1 MRSPFW
7 FANLIVAST
16 LGWMT
21 FGDICVAL
29 ESPES
34 TLAFRAGAATVDI
47 TPTWERSIVAGGFL
61 EAQSSTIHDRL
72 FVRSIVL
79 DDGTSI
85 ICLTVVDTCMMT
97 QSLIDEAK
105 LLASRQCGIPISNMM
120 VSATHT
126 HSAPAAMAC
135 LGTRMDKAYAE
146 WLPFK
151 IAESIV
157 AAHAKRE
164 PARIG
169 WNSINDWE
177 HTHNRRWIRKPE
189 KKIVDPFGKATGLAH
204 MHPGYQ
210 SPDVIGPSGPV
221 DPELFLI
228 SVQATDGRPL
238 AVFANYSQHYFGAQ
252 AISSDYYGLFCK
264 YIAESL
270 GESGDGNGPFVSAI
284 SQGTSGDLMWM
295 DYGVPAK
302 SISMAAYAKSVAS
315 YAEQSLQAIA
325 YRDFARLSMV
335 ERTLA
340 LNYRVPD
347 EKRLEWARPIADQIE
362 NDLAKNLQEV
372 YAKEALI
379 LHERQST
386 QLKLQAIQ
394 IGDVTIATLPNEVYA
409 LTGLKLKGRSPLP
422 WHFNIELAN
431 GAEGYIPP
439 PEQHTLGGYTTWPAR
454 TAGLE
459 NEAEP
464 KIVESLLQS
473 LEEVTKR
480 SRRSMEDTHGPYARG
495 ILDAKPISYW
505 RLDDADGSSARNAIA
520 SGQPARLSPGFA
532 WYLPGVGS
540 GTGIGAGEE
549 LSPSAFSGPDQI
561 NRSLHLAG
569 GELTC
574 ELPQSSESYSISFWF
589 WLGERSGA
597 SERQGSLC
605 VGPMGESLVAKQFGD
620 HTVQLELDGA
630 FRSERLAADQWHM
643 ATLIQ
648 EKGTINL
655 WVDGGAEPFLSSTTT
670 LGGESKPLRF
680 GQAMQGKIDEIA
692 FFARPLSTEEI
703 QSLWSLSAVGNQSP
717 VDIAKRKRFE
727 ERGLTGTSTIAFPAS
742 YADAIASLKPMALE
756 TFSAA
761 PKGMNTFGSVRYSSN
776 SFASFQSGRLATD
789 YETIGDTYSVAFW
802 FRNQVPNAVR
812 PVTAYLFSRG
822 PDKDPRAPGDHLGIG
837 GTYDPK
843 MTGKLFWFNGNDRNQ
858 VTIGR
863 TSIDPNTWNHVIA
876 IREKNHIK
884 LLLNGDT
891 VPDVDTDIEMTT
903 NNSKQFFL
911 GARTDQFA
919 PLQGQLAYYAI
930 FNRALTADE
939 AKQLHAASGQSIGT
953 PVPGPELADKQPL
966 PVPHSEPLSAER
978 SLSKIHIPEGFRVE
992 LVACEP
998 QVIDPVAFDWDAKGR
1013 LWVIEMS
1020 DYPMGLDGHGKA
1032 GGRVRILEDRDGDG
1046 RYESSSLFAEGL
1058 NFPNGLLTWRD
1069 GVLVAAAPQILFLR
1083 DTNGDGKADTKE
1095 VLFEGFNEGN
1105 QQLRMNGLRWG
1116 LDNWVHCANGGH
1128 HPNHGLKTEVKSN
1141 RNGLSYAIGSRDF
1154 RIQPDSGELVIES
1167 GPSQFGRNRDA
1178 WGHWFGTQ
1186 NAKPLWHYVLADRY
1200 LARNPYVPSASAI
1213 QFVLPPN
1220 SPEVHPASRPEKRFH
1235 SFQEAGHF
1243 TSACGGMIFGDSRL
1257 FGPCEK
1263 LHAFTCE
1270 PFHNLVQHNI
1280 LTDSGVSFTAER
1292 PTGEGRFDFFASED
1306 RWCRP
1311 VMARTGPD
1319 GALWIAD
1326 MYRYMI
1332 EHPDW
1337 LPPEGKEE
1345 LLPHYRLGDD
1355 RGRIYRVVPTERPST
1370 ASPWELLSG
1379 DTAAIIKALES
1390 RNDWQ
1395 RDKAQ
1400 QMLLWSNDVSAVPML
1415 EQLATSSASPQ
1426 TRVQAYATLDGMGR
1440 LSNAMKIKSLC
1451 DSHARVRE
1459 NAVRMAEAST
1469 DAAVQAAAIR
1479 LVTDPDEKVCLQ
1491 LALTLGQWPGKVNG
1505 EALVSLARRFYREP
1519 MIRSAIM
1526 SSALEHASTFAIGIA
1541 QSEMQVVQAFREPIV
1556 RQSVGLKDTKVLNL
1570 LLVDALSSVGKDK
1583 TYKLDELLW
1592 TLQRVG
1598 VSLED
1603 FLAYDADQKLLGS
1616 LKQLETSLQQLSVD
1630 AKNDG
1635 LNWDDRIA
1643 AAKPLCRTKKH
1654 REEGLLVLSQGLKP
1668 SVALE
1673 FQQQILAI
1681 FLQSGH
1687 DEALKHLA
1695 SAWSELTPILRTQA
1709 IDVWMSR
1716 ANWARDLLDKIEH
1729 GVIHASGIEFGQRDR
1744 LLHFPDKLIAER
1756 AAKLFQSK
1764 NTAKRQDIVEAYR
1777 KAVELRGDV
1786 AKGRVAFERAC
1797 ASCHRKDTLGNEVGP
1812 NMATVVEHTNE
1823 KLLVNI
1829 LDPNADIQP
1838 GFQGYNIL
1846 LESGEVLTG
1855 LLVGETANSVSIKS
1869 ANGVTQTVSRLEI
1882 EQLRNSNLSLM
1893 PEGLESILTM
1903 QDLADVITFIRQP
1916 IAESP

>member
-16 LGWMT
+16 FGWMSLWDT
-21 FGDICVAL
+21 CVAIESL
-29 ESPES
+29 ESG
-34 TLAFRAGAATVDI
+34 LAFRAGAATVDI
-47 TPTWERSIVAGGFL
+47 TPVSDRSIVAGGFL

-79 DDGTSI
+79 DDGTST
-85 ICLTVVDTCMMT
+85 ICLTVVDTCMMP

-105 LLASRQCGIPISNMM
+105 LLASNQCGIPSSNIM

-135 LGTRMDKAYAE
+135 LGTRLDKAYAE
-146 WLPFK
+146 GLPAK

-157 AAHAKRE
+157 SAHAKRE

-169 WNSINDWE
+169 WNSVNDWE

-189 KKIVDPFGKATGLAH
+189 KKIVDPFGDATGLAH

-210 SPDVIGPSGPV
+210 SSDVIGPSGPV

-270 GESGDGNGPFVSAI
+270 GESGDGNGPFVCAI

-302 SISMAAYAKSVAS
+302 SMSMAAYAESVAR
-315 YAEQSLQAIA
+315 YAEQSRQAIA
-325 YRDFARLSMV
+325 YRDFARLGMV
-335 ERTLA
+335 ERTMA

-347 EKRLEWARPIADQIE
+347 SKRLDWARPIAERVE

-409 LTGLKLKGRSPLP
+409 LTGLKLKGRSPSP

-431 GAEGYIPP
+431 GAEGYLPP
-439 PEQHTLGGYTTWPAR
+439 PEQHALGGYTTWPAR

-459 NEAEP
+459 SEAEP

-473 LEEVTKR
+473 LEEVTRR
-480 SRRSMEDTHGPYARG
+480 SRRSMDDTHGPYARG
-495 ILDAKPISYW
+495 ILDAKPVSYW

-520 SGQPARLSPGFA
+520 GGQPARLSPGYA

-549 LSPSAFSGPDQI
+549 LSTSAFSGIDQI
-561 NRSLHLAG
+561 NRGLHLAG

-597 SERQGSLC
+597 SERQGTLC
-605 VGPMGESLVAKQFGD
+605 VGPSGESLVAKQFGD
-620 HTVQLELDGA
+620 HTVQLELEGV
-630 FRSERLAADQWHM
+630 FQSERLAADQWHM
-643 ATLIQ
+643 ATLVR
-648 EKGTINL
+648 EKGIVSL
-655 WVDGGAEPFLSSTTT
+655 WVDGGAEPFLKSTAT
-670 LGGESKPLRF
+670 LSGESRQLRF
-680 GQAMQGKIDEIA
+680 GQGMQGKIDEIA
-692 FFARPLSTEEI
+692 YFARPLSTEEI
-703 QSLWSLSAVGNQSP
+703 QSFWHVSAVGNQGQ

-742 YADAIASLKPMALE
+742 YVNAIAALNPIAFE

-761 PKGMNTFGSVRYSSN
+761 ATGMDTSGSVYYETGA
-776 SFASFQSGRLATD
+776 FASFQSGRIATT
-789 YETIGDTYSVAFW
+789 YEAIGDAYSVSLW
-802 FRNQVPNAVR
+802 FRNQVPNAQR

-822 PDKDPRAPGDHLGIG
+822 PDKDPLAPGDHLGIG
-837 GTYDPK
+837 GTYDPT
-843 MTGKLFWFNGNDRNQ
+843 MTGKLFWFNGNERNQ
-858 VTIGR
+858 VAIGR
-863 TSIDPNTWNHVIA
+863 TNIAPNTWNHVIA
-876 IREKNHIK
+876 IREKNHVK
-884 LLLNGDT
+884 LLLNGET
-891 VPDVDTDIEMTT
+891 VPDLDTHLEVTT
-903 NNSKQFFL
+903 QGSKQFFL

-919 PLQGQLAYYAI
+919 PLPGPLAYYAI
-930 FNRALTADE
+930 FDRALTTDE
-939 AKQLHAASGQSIGT
+939 AQQLHSTSGQSAGT
-953 PVPGPELADKQPL
+953 PVSGPEGTGKQPL
-966 PVPHSEPLSAER
+966 PLPHSEPLSSER
-978 SLSKIHIPEGFRVE
+978 SLSKIHVPEGFRVE

-1020 DYPMGLDGHGKA
+1020 DYPMGMDGHGKA

-1083 DTNGDGKADTKE
+1083 DTNGDGKADTNE
-1095 VLFEGFNEGN
+1095 VLFEGFNQGN

-1116 LDNWVHCANGGH
+1116 LDNWVYCANGGH
-1128 HPNHGLKTEVKSN
+1128 HPNHGLETEVKSN

-1186 NAKPLWHYVLADRY
+1186 NAKPLWNYVLADRY

-1220 SPEVHPASRPEKRFH
+1220 SPQVYPASRPEKRFH

-1257 FGPCEK
+1257 FGPSEQM
-1263 LHAFTCE
+1263 HAFTCE
-1270 PFHNLVQHNI
+1270 PFHNLVQHNV

-1319 GALWIAD
+1319 GALWVAD

-1355 RGRIYRVVPTERPST
+1355 RGRIYRVVPIERPST

-1379 DTAAIIKALES
+1379 DTAAIVKGLES

-1400 QMLLWSNDVSAVPML
+1400 QMLLWSNDASAIPML

-1426 TRVQAYATLDGMGR
+1426 TRVQAYATLEGMRR
-1440 LSNAMKIKSLC
+1440 LSNAMMIQSLG
-1451 DSHARVRE
+1451 DRHARVRE
-1459 NAVRMAEAST
+1459 NAVRIAEAST
-1469 DAAVQAAAIR
+1469 EVAVQSAARR
-1479 LVTDPDEKVCLQ
+1479 LVNDPDEKVCLQ
-1491 LALTLGQWPGKVNG
+1491 LAFTLGQWPGQVNG
-1505 EALVSLARRFYREP
+1505 EALVSLARRFHREP

-1526 SSALEHASTFAIGIA
+1526 SSALEHASTFANGIA
-1541 QSEMQVVQAFREPIV
+1541 QSELQVVEAFREPIV
-1556 RQSVGLKDTKVLNL
+1556 RQSVGLKDAQVLNVL
-1570 LLVDALSSVGKDK
+1570 LTDALSSVGKDQMH
-1583 TYKLDELLW
+1583 KLDELLW

-1598 VSLED
+1598 VSFED
-1603 FLAYDADQKLLGS
+1603 FLPYDADRKLLAS
-1616 LKQLETSLQQLSVD
+1616 LKQLETTLQQMSAD
-1630 AKNDG
+1630 AEKEEWG
-1635 LNWDDRIA
+1635 WGDRIA

-1654 REEGLLVLSQGLKP
+1654 REQGLLILSQGLKP

-1673 FQQQILAI
+1673 FQQQILGI

-1687 DEALKHLA
+1687 DDTVRVLA
-1695 SAWSELTPILRTQA
+1695 SAWPELSPTLRTQA
-1709 IDVWMSR
+1709 IETWMSR
-1716 ANWARDLLDKIEH
+1716 ANWTHDLLDQMER
-1729 GVIHASGIEFGQRDR
+1729 GVIHASGFEFGQRDR
-1744 LLHFPDKLIAER
+1744 LLHYPDPTIAER
-1756 AAKLFQSK
+1756 AAKLFQSR
-1764 NTAKRQDIVEAYR
+1764 NTAKRQDVVATYR
-1777 KAVELRGDV
+1777 QAFELGGDV
-1786 AKGRVAFERAC
+1786 ARGRVVFERAC
-1797 ASCHRKDTLGNEVGP
+1797 ASCHRKDELGHEVGP
-1812 NMATVVEHTNE
+1812 NMATVVAHTNE

-1829 LDPNADIQP
+1829 LDPNSDIQP
-1838 GFQGYNIL
+1838 GFQAYNVL
-1846 LESGEVLTG
+1846 LESGEVWTG

-1869 ANGVTQTVSRLEI
+1869 ANGITQTVSRLEI

-1893 PEGLESILTM
+1893 PEGLESILTV
-1903 QDLADVITFIRQP
+1903 QDLADVITFIR
-1916 IAESP
+1916 

>member
-7 FANLIVAST
+7 FAKLIVSST
-16 LGWMT
+16 LGWMSFVDT
-21 FGDICVAL
+21 CVAM

-34 TLAFRAGAATVDI
+34 ALAFRAGAASVDI
-47 TPTWERSIVAGGFL
+47 TPITQRSIVAGGFL

-79 DDGTSI
+79 DDGSST

-105 LLASRQCGIPISNMM
+105 LLASKQCGIPISNMM

-126 HSAPAAMAC
+126 HSAPASMAC
-135 LGTRMDKAYAE
+135 LGTRLDKAYAE
-146 WLPFK
+146 WLPAK

-189 KKIVDPFGKATGLAH
+189 KKIVDPFGNATGLAH

-270 GESGDGNGPFVSAI
+270 RESGDGNGPFVCAL

-302 SISMAAYAKSVAS
+302 SISMAAYAESVARV
-315 YAEQSLQAIA
+315 AEQSLQAIA
-325 YRDFARLSMV
+325 YRDFARLGMV
-335 ERTLA
+335 ERTLD

-347 EKRLEWARPIADQIE
+347 SKRLEWARPIADRIE

-379 LHERQST
+379 LHERQTT

-409 LTGLKLKGRSPLP
+409 LTGLKLKGRSPSP

-439 PEQHTLGGYTTWPAR
+439 PEQHALGGYTTWPAR

-459 NEAEP
+459 SEAEP

-473 LEEVTKR
+473 LEEVTKGT
-480 SRRSMEDTHGPYARG
+480 RRSMEATHGPYARG
-495 ILDAKPISYW
+495 ILDAKPHSYW
-505 RLDDADGSSARNAIA
+505 RLDDADGSIARNAIA
-520 SGQPARLSPGFA
+520 GGQPARLSPGYA

-574 ELPQSSESYSISFWF
+574 ELPQGSKSYSISFWF

-597 SERQGSLC
+597 SERQGTLC

-620 HTVQLELDGA
+620 HTVQLELDGV

-643 ATLIQ
+643 ATLVR
-648 EKGTINL
+648 EKGTVNL
-655 WVDGGAEPFLSSTTT
+655 WVDGGAEPFLRSTAA
-670 LGGESKPLRF
+670 LVGENRQVRF
-680 GQAMQGKIDEIA
+680 GQGVQGKIDEIA
-692 FFARPLSTEEI
+692 FFERPLAADEI
-703 QSLWSLSAVGNQSP
+703 QSFWNVSAVGNPSA

-727 ERGLTGTSTIAFPAS
+727 ERGQTGTSTIAFPGP
-742 YADAIASLKPMALE
+742 YADAIASLKPTVLE
-756 TFSAA
+756 TLAAA
-761 PKGMNTFGSVRYSSN
+761 PKGMETSGSVRFAAN
-776 SFASFQSGRLATD
+776 SFASFQSGRLATT

-802 FRNQVPNAVR
+802 FRNQVPNASR

-822 PDKDPRAPGDHLGIG
+822 PDKDPRASGDHLGIG

-843 MTGKLFWFNGNDRNQ
+843 MTGKLFWFNGNDRNE
-858 VTIGR
+858 VAIGR
-863 TSIDPNTWNHVIA
+863 TIIAPNTWNHVIA

-884 LLLNGDT
+884 LLLNGET
-891 VPDVDTDIEMTT
+891 VPDLDTDIEVTT
-903 NNSKQFFL
+903 NSSKQFFL

-919 PLQGQLAYYAI
+919 PLQGQLAHYAI
-930 FNRALTADE
+930 FNRALTTDE
-939 AKQLHAASGQSIGT
+939 AKQLYAASGQSVGK
-953 PVPGPELADKQPL
+953 PVPGPERTDKKPVPL
-966 PVPHSEPLSAER
+966 PHSEPLSAER
-978 SLSKIHIPEGFRVE
+978 SLSKIHVPEGFRVE

-998 QVIDPVAFDWDAKGR
+998 QVIDPVAFDWDAQGR

-1020 DYPMGLDGHGKA
+1020 DYPMGMDGHGKA

-1046 RYESSSLFAEGL
+1046 RYETSSLFAEGL

-1116 LDNWVHCANGGH
+1116 LDNWVYCANGGH

-1141 RNGLSYAIGSRDF
+1141 RNGLTYAIGSRDF

-1186 NAKPLWHYVLADRY
+1186 NAKPLWNYVLADRY
-1200 LARNPYVPSASAI
+1200 LARNPYVPAASAI

-1257 FGPCEK
+1257 FGPSEK
-1263 LHAFTCE
+1263 MHAFTCE
-1270 PFHNLVQHNI
+1270 PFHNLVQHNV
-1280 LTDSGVSFTAER
+1280 LTDSVVSFTAER

-1337 LPPEGKEE
+1337 LPPNGKEE

-1355 RGRIYRVVPTERPST
+1355 RGRIYRVVPIERPST

-1379 DTAAIIKALES
+1379 DTAAIVQALES

-1400 QMLLWSNDVSAVPML
+1400 QMLLWSKDVSAVPML

-1440 LSNAMKIKSLC
+1440 LSNAMKIKSLG

-1469 DAAVQAAAIR
+1469 DAEVQAAAIR
-1479 LVTDPDEKVCLQ
+1479 LVNDPDEKVCLQ
-1491 LALTLGQWPGKVNG
+1491 LAFTLGQWPGKING
-1505 EALVSLARRFYREP
+1505 EALVSLAKRFYRQP
-1519 MIRSAIM
+1519 MIQSAIM

-1541 QSEMQVVQAFREPIV
+1541 QSELQVVQAFREPIV
-1556 RQSVGLKDTKVLNL
+1556 RQSVGLKDTKVLNV

-1598 VSLED
+1598 VSFED
-1603 FLAYDADQKLLGS
+1603 FLSYDTDQKLLAS
-1616 LKQLETSLQQLSVD
+1616 LKQLETALQQLSVD
-1630 AKNDG
+1630 AKNDR
-1635 LNWDDRIA
+1635 LEWSDRIA

-1654 REEGLLVLSQGLKP
+1654 REQALLTLSQGLKP
-1668 SVALE
+1668 NVALE
-1673 FQQQILAI
+1673 FQQQILGI
-1681 FLQSGH
+1681 FIESGH
-1687 DEALKHLA
+1687 DDAPKYLA
-1695 SAWSELTPILRTQA
+1695 SAWSEFTPTLRAQA

-1716 ANWARDLLDKIEH
+1716 TTWARDLLDQIDH
-1729 GVIHASGIEFGQRDR
+1729 GVIHESGIEFGQRDR
-1744 LLHFPDKLIAER
+1744 LLKYPDKIIAER

-1764 NTAKRQDIVEAYR
+1764 NSAKRQDIIVAYR
-1777 KAVELRGDV
+1777 QAFELRGDV
-1786 AKGRVAFERAC
+1786 AKGRVVFERAC
-1797 ASCHRKDTLGNEVGP
+1797 ASCHRKDKLGNEVGP
-1812 NMATVVEHTNE
+1812 NMATVAEHTNE

-1838 GFQGYNIL
+1838 GFQAYNVL

-1869 ANGVTQTVSRLEI
+1869 AKGITQTVSRLEI

-1903 QDLADVITFIRQP
+1903 QDLADVISFLR
-1916 IAESP
+1916 

>member
-7 FANLIVAST
+7 LANLIVAST
-16 LGWMT
+16 LVWL
-21 FGDICVAL
+21 FALDICVAK

-34 TLAFRAGAATVDI
+34 APAFRAGAATVDI
-47 TPTWERSIVAGGFL
+47 TPTAERSIVAGGFL
-61 EAQSSTIHDRL
+61 EAQSSAIHDRL

-79 DDGTSI
+79 DDGTST

-105 LLASRQCGIPISNMM
+105 LLASKQCGIPISNMM

-126 HSAPAAMAC
+126 HTAPAAMAC
-135 LGTRMDKAYAE
+135 LGTRLDKAYAE
-146 WLPFK
+146 WLPAK

-189 KKIVDPFGKATGLAH
+189 KKIVDPFGNATGLAH

-210 SPDVIGPSGPV
+210 SPDVVGPSGPV

-270 GESGDGNGPFVSAI
+270 GESGDGNGPFVCAI

-295 DYGVPAK
+295 DYGVSAK
-302 SISMAAYAKSVAS
+302 SITMAAYAESVAR

-325 YRDFARLSMV
+325 YRDFARLGMV
-335 ERTLA
+335 ERRLT

-347 EKRLEWARPIADQIE
+347 EKRLEWARPIADRIE

-409 LTGLKLKGRSPLP
+409 LTGLKLKGRSSSP

-459 NEAEP
+459 TEAEP

-505 RLDDADGSSARNAIA
+505 RLDDADGSIARNAIA
-520 SGQPARLSPGFA
+520 GGQPAQLSPGYA

-549 LSPSAFSGPDQI
+549 LSTSAFSGPDQI
-561 NRSLHLAG
+561 NRGLHLAG
-569 GELTC
+569 GELTS
-574 ELPQSSESYSISFWF
+574 ELPLGLENYSISFWF

-597 SERQGSLC
+597 SERQGTLC
-605 VGPMGESLVAKQFGD
+605 LGPKGESLVAKQFGD
-620 HTVQLELDGA
+620 HTVQLELDGV
-630 FRSERLAADQWHM
+630 FRSERLVADQWHT
-643 ATLIQ
+643 ATLIR
-648 EKGTINL
+648 EKGTVRL
-655 WVDGGAEPFLSSTTT
+655 WVDGGAEPFLKSTAT
-670 LGGESKPLRF
+670 LGSENRQLRF
-680 GQAMQGKIDEIA
+680 GQGMQGKIDEIA
-692 FFARPLSTEEI
+692 FFSRPLSTEEI
-703 QSLWSLSAVGNQSP
+703 QSFWNLSAVGNQSQN
-717 VDIAKRKRFE
+717 DIAKQKRFE
-727 ERGLTGTSTIAFPAS
+727 ERGLAGTSTIAFPAV
-742 YADAIASLKPMALE
+742 YAEAIASLKPTALE
-756 TFSAA
+756 TLSAA
-761 PKGMNTFGSVRYSSN
+761 PKGMETSGSVRFAVN
-776 SFASFQSGRLATD
+776 SFASFQSGRLTTT
-789 YETIGDTYSVAFW
+789 YESIGDTYSVAFW
-802 FRNQVPNAVR
+802 FRNQVPNAAR
-812 PVTAYLFSRG
+812 PVTAYLFSHG
-822 PDKDPRAPGDHLGIG
+822 PDKDPRASGDHLGIG

-858 VTIGR
+858 VAIGR
-863 TSIDPNTWNHVIA
+863 TSIAPNTWNHVIA

-884 LLLNGDT
+884 LLLNGES
-891 VPDVDTDIEMTT
+891 VPDLDTDIEVTT
-903 NNSKQFFL
+903 QASKQFFL

-939 AKQLHAASGQSIGT
+939 AKLLYTASGQSVGM
-953 PVPGPELADKQPL
+953 PVPGPELADKKPL
-966 PVPHSEPLSAER
+966 PLPHSEPLSAER
-978 SLSKIHIPEGFRVE
+978 SLSKIHVPEGFRVE

-1020 DYPMGLDGHGKA
+1020 DYPMGMDGRGKA

-1116 LDNWVHCANGGH
+1116 LDNWVYCANGGH

-1186 NAKPLWHYVLADRY
+1186 NAKPLWNYVLADRY
-1200 LARNPYVPSASAI
+1200 LARNPYVPAASAI

-1257 FGPCEK
+1257 FGPSESM
-1263 LHAFTCE
+1263 HAFTCE
-1270 PFHNLVQHNI
+1270 PFHNLVQHNFVA
-1280 LTDSGVSFTAER
+1280 DSGVSFTAER
-1292 PTGEGRFDFFASED
+1292 PKGEGRFDFFASED

-1355 RGRIYRVVPTERPST
+1355 RGRIYRVVPIERAST

-1379 DTAAIIKALES
+1379 DTAAIVKALES

-1400 QMLLWSNDVSAVPML
+1400 QMLLWSNDIMAVPML
-1415 EQLATSSASPQ
+1415 EQLATSNASPQ
-1426 TRVQAYATLDGMGR
+1426 TRVQAYASLDGMRR
-1440 LSNAMKIKSLC
+1440 LSNAMKIKALG

-1459 NAVRMAEAST
+1459 NAVRMAETST

-1479 LVTDPDEKVCLQ
+1479 LVGDPDEKVCLQ
-1491 LALTLGQWPGKVNG
+1491 LAFTLGQWPGKVYG

-1519 MIRSAIM
+1519 MIQSAIM

-1541 QSEMQVVQAFREPIV
+1541 QSELPVVQAFREPIV
-1556 RQSVGLKDTKVLNL
+1556 RQSVGLKDTKVLNV
-1570 LLVDALSSVGKDK
+1570 LLVDALSSAGKDK
-1583 TYKLDELLW
+1583 TQKLDELLW

-1598 VSLED
+1598 VSFED
-1603 FLAYDADQKLLGS
+1603 FLAYDADQKLSGS
-1616 LKQLETSLQQLSVD
+1616 LKHLETALQQLSVD
-1630 AKNDG
+1630 AKNDQ
-1635 LNWDDRIA
+1635 LSWSNRIA
-1643 AAKPLCRTKKH
+1643 AAKPLCRTKKL
-1654 REEGLLVLSQGLKP
+1654 RGQGLSILSHGLKP
-1668 SVALE
+1668 NIALE

-1687 DEALKHLA
+1687 DEALKYLA
-1695 SAWSELTPILRTQA
+1695 SAWPEFTPNLRTQA
-1709 IDVWMSR
+1709 IEVWMSR
-1716 ANWARDLLDKIEH
+1716 ANWARDLLDQIER
-1729 GVIHASGIEFGQRDR
+1729 GVIQSSGFEFGQRDR
-1744 LLHFPDKLIAER
+1744 LLHYPDPNIAER
-1756 AAKLFQSK
+1756 AAKLFQTKS
-1764 NTAKRQDIVEAYR
+1764 TPKRQDIVAAYR
-1777 KAVELRGDV
+1777 QAFEIRGDA
-1786 AKGRVAFERAC
+1786 AKGRAVFERAC
-1797 ASCHRKDTLGNEVGP
+1797 ASCHRKDKLGNEVGP
-1812 NMATVVEHTNE
+1812 NMTTVVEHTNE

-1838 GFQGYNIL
+1838 GFQAYNVL

-1855 LLVGETANSVSIKS
+1855 LLVGETANSVTIKS
-1869 ANGVTQTVSRLEI
+1869 AKGITQTVSRLEI

-1893 PEGLESILTM
+1893 PEGLESILTQ
-1903 QDLADVITFIRQP
+1903 QDLADVIAFIR
-1916 IAESP
+1916 

>member
-1 MRSPFW
+1 MRYPFW
-7 FANLIVAST
+7 LANLIVALT
-16 LGWMT
+16 LVWVSFADCLAM
-21 FGDICVAL
+21 

-34 TLAFRAGAATVDI
+34 ALAFLAGAATVDI
-47 TPTWERSIVAGGFL
+47 TPVTERSIVAGGFL

-72 FVRSIVL
+72 FVRSILL
-79 DDGTSI
+79 DDGTST

-105 LLASRQCGIPISNMM
+105 RLASKQCGIPISNMM

-135 LGTRMDKAYAE
+135 LGTRLDKAYAE
-146 WLPFK
+146 WLPAK

-177 HTHNRRWIRKPE
+177 HTHNRRWIRKHE
-189 KKIVDPFGKATGLAH
+189 KKIVDPFGNATGLAH

-270 GESGDGNGPFVSAI
+270 GEAGDGNGPFVCAI

-302 SISMAAYAKSVAS
+302 SISIAAYAESVAK

-325 YRDFARLSMV
+325 YRDFARLGMV

-347 EKRLEWARPIADQIE
+347 SKRLEWAKPIAERIE

-379 LHERQST
+379 LQERQST

-394 IGDVTIATLPNEVYA
+394 IGEVTIAALPNEVYA
-409 LTGLKLKGRSPLP
+409 LTGLKLKGRSPSP

-459 NEAEP
+459 VEAEP

-480 SRRSMEDTHGPYARG
+480 SRRAMEDTHGPYARG

-505 RLDDADGSSARNAIA
+505 RLDDADGSSARNVIV
-520 SGQPARLSPGFA
+520 GGEPARLSPGYA

-549 LSPSAFSGPDQI
+549 LSPSAFSGPGQI
-561 NRSLHLAG
+561 NRGLHLAG

-574 ELPQSSESYSISFWF
+574 ELPRSSENYSISFWF

-597 SERQGSLC
+597 SERQGTLC

-620 HTVQLELDGA
+620 HTVQLELDGV

-643 ATLIQ
+643 ATLIRKQ
-648 EKGTINL
+648 GTVNL
-655 WVDGGAEPFLSSTTT
+655 WIGTEPFLSST
-670 LGGESKPLRF
+670 SKPVGKNRQLRF
-680 GQAMQGKIDEIA
+680 GQGLQGKIDEIA
-692 FFARPLSTEEI
+692 FFARPLSIEEVK
-703 QSLWSLSAVGNQSP
+703 SFWDLSNVGNQGQ
-717 VDIAKRKRFE
+717 VDITKRKRFE
-727 ERGLTGTSTIAFPAS
+727 ERALTGSSTIAFPAA

-761 PKGMNTFGSVRYSSN
+761 PKGMDTTGGVRYAAN
-776 SFASFQSGRLATD
+776 SFASFQSGRLATT
-789 YETIGDTYSVAFW
+789 YEAMGDTYSVAFW

-822 PDKDPRAPGDHLGIG
+822 PDNDPRASGDHLGIG

-858 VTIGR
+858 VAIGR
-863 TSIDPNTWNHVIA
+863 TSVSPNTWNHVIA

-884 LLLNGDT
+884 LLLNGEMD
-891 VPDVDTDIEMTT
+891 PDLDTDIEVTT
-903 NNSKQFFL
+903 NDSKQFFL

-919 PLQGQLAYYAI
+919 PLQGQLAHYAI

-939 AKQLHAASGQSIGT
+939 AKLLHTASGQTIGT
-953 PVPGPELADKQPL
+953 PVPGPELPGKKPL
-966 PVPHSEPLSAER
+966 PLPHSEPLSAER
-978 SLSKIHIPEGFRVE
+978 SLSKIHVPEGFRVE

-1020 DYPMGLDGHGKA
+1020 DYPMGMDGRGKA
-1032 GGRVRILEDRDGDG
+1032 GGRVRVLEDRDGDG

-1116 LDNWVHCANGGH
+1116 LDNWVYCANGGH

-1154 RIQPDSGELVIES
+1154 RIKPDSGELVIES

-1186 NAKPLWHYVLADRY
+1186 NAKPLWNYVLADRY
-1200 LARNPYVPSASAI
+1200 LARNPYVPATSAI

-1257 FGPCEK
+1257 FGPSEK
-1263 LHAFTCE
+1263 MHAFTCE

-1280 LTDSGVSFTAER
+1280 VTDSGVSFTAER
-1292 PTGEGRFDFFASED
+1292 PIGEGRFDFFASED

-1355 RGRIYRVVPTERPST
+1355 RGRIYRVVPIERPST
-1370 ASPWELLSG
+1370 ATTWEMLSG
-1379 DTAAIIKALES
+1379 DTAAIVKALES

-1415 EQLATSSASPQ
+1415 EQLATSSSSPQ
-1426 TRVQAYATLDGMGR
+1426 TRVQAYATLDGMRR
-1440 LSNAMKIKSLC
+1440 LSNAMKIKALG
-1451 DSHARVRE
+1451 DRYARVRE
-1459 NAVRMAEAST
+1459 NAVRMAETTT
-1469 DAAVQAAAIR
+1469 DATVQEAAIR
-1479 LVTDPDEKVCLQ
+1479 MVNDPDEKVCLQ
-1491 LALTLGQWPGKVNG
+1491 LAFTLGQWPGKVNG
-1505 EALVSLARRFYREP
+1505 EALVTLARRFYGEP
-1519 MIRSAIM
+1519 MIQSAIM

-1541 QSEMQVVQAFREPIV
+1541 QSELPVVQAFREPIV
-1556 RQSVGLKDTKVLNL
+1556 RQSVGLKDAKVLKV
-1570 LLVDALSSVGKDK
+1570 LLVDALSAEGKDK
-1583 TYKLDELLW
+1583 KYKLDELLW

-1598 VSLED
+1598 VSFED
-1603 FLAYDADQKLLGS
+1603 FLSEDVDQKLLGS
-1616 LKQLETSLQQLSVD
+1616 MKQLDAALQQLSMD
-1630 AKNDG
+1630 AKNDRLDWG
-1635 LNWDDRIA
+1635 DRIA
-1643 AAKPLCRTKKH
+1643 AAKPLCRTKEH
-1654 REEGLLVLSQGLKP
+1654 RELGLLILSQGLKP

-1673 FQQQILAI
+1673 FQQQILAM

-1687 DEALKHLA
+1687 DEALKYLA
-1695 SAWSELTPILRTQA
+1695 SAWPEFSPSLRTQA
-1709 IDVWMSR
+1709 IDVWLSR
-1716 ANWARDLLDKIEH
+1716 ANWARDLLDQIEK
-1729 GVIHASGIEFGQRDR
+1729 GSIHISGFEFGQRDR
-1744 LLHFPDKLIAER
+1744 LLRYPDPIIAER

-1764 NTAKRQDIVEAYR
+1764 GTAKRQDIVLAYR
-1777 KAVELRGDV
+1777 QAFELRGDV
-1786 AKGRVAFERAC
+1786 AKGRVVFERAC
-1797 ASCHRKDTLGNEVGP
+1797 ASCHRKGELGNEVGP

-1838 GFQGYNIL
+1838 GFQAYNVL

-1869 ANGVTQTVSRLEI
+1869 AKGVTQTVSRLEV
-1882 EQLRNSNLSLM
+1882 EQLRNSNMSLM
-1893 PEGLESILTM
+1893 PEGLESILTP
-1903 QDLADVITFIRQP
+1903 QDLADVISFIR
-1916 IAESP
+1916 